1 MKICYFGNQLGFISG
16 SHRYVLGLAKRFM
29 TQGHEVT
36 VVTKG
41 RESRVWELEGVRY
54 EAASLEPKET
64 LVSYLLEFPLRSLL
78 HFMKHS
84 DFDIIHSMASYH
96 LFAVLAR
103 LVGMAAGTPIIYE
116 VVSPASH
123 ALRLLGFAKLICA
136 SRNIQE
142 QLGGKAVFIPH
153 FVELESF
160 NTTTQYDYGQDDHFV
175 VGSMG
180 SPAKRRGFQHLVRA
194 IPIVLERYPYTRF
207 VLAIEHPQI
216 RHRPRLG
223 KRLEDIKELIDHC
236 RVWDN
241 VKLVGRVDVPKFFNS
256 LDVFVYAVQSTKG
269 MIDIPPT
276 ILECLAG
283 GCALISSPKGGIPE
297 VVRSYENGVLVSE
310 NDHDNPQ
317 AYADKI
323 LELIENRDLLSR
335 LRGNARKSVEAYD
348 VNEIAPQ
355 IMRVYEEVLSC
366 RV

>member
-1 MKICYFGNQLGFISG
+1 MKICYYGNQLGFISG
-16 SHRYVLGLAKRFM
+16 SHRYVLGLAKRFIRE
-29 TQGHEVT
+29 GHEVT

-41 RESRVWELEGVRY
+41 RESRVSLLEGVRY
-54 EAASLEPKET
+54 EAVSLERKQT
-64 LVSYLLEFPLRSLL
+64 FASYYIEFPLRSLL
-78 HFMKHS
+78 HFMRRS

-103 LVGMAAGTPIIYE
+103 LAGIAARTPIIYE
-116 VVSPASH
+116 VVSPANR
-123 ALRLLGFAKLICA
+123 ALRFLGFAKLICA

-142 QLGGKAVFIPH
+142 QFGERGVFIPH

-160 NTTTQYDYGQDDHFV
+160 NTTAQYDYGQDDRFI

-180 SPAKRRGFQHLVRA
+180 SPARRRGYEHLVRA
-194 IPIVLERYPYTRF
+194 MPLVLERYPDTWF

-216 RHRPRLG
+216 KYRPKLQ
-223 KRLEDIKELIDHC
+223 KRLESIKELIEHC
-236 RVWDN
+236 GVSDS
-241 VKLVGRVDVPKFFNS
+241 VKIVGRVDVPTFFNS
-256 LDVFVYAVQSTKG
+256 LDVFVYAVQTTKG

-283 GCALISSPKGGIPE
+283 GCALVSSPKGGIPE
-297 VVRSYENGVLVSE
+297 VVCSYENGILVDE
-310 NDHDNPQ
+310 EDYDNPK

-323 LELIENRDLLSR
+323 IELIENRGLLSR
-335 LRGNARKSVEAYD
+335 LRGNARKGVEAYD

-355 IMRVYEEVLSC
+355 VMRVYEDVLSC